1 MPRTAEPPRL
11 YLRRDGKAKSWI
23 IRDRNKDRRTGCP
36 ESDREGAERRLAEYL
51 AEKHASRPAK
61 GGKSDTVPLAEV
73 MRVYAMEKAPTT
85 ADPAL
90 VARFME
96 YLIPYWGDKMVSDI
110 KGATCRKFAETRT
123 PAIARRAL
131 ETLRAAVSYFHK
143 EYGLDPVPA
152 FTMPSKAQSR
162 ERWLTREEAARL
174 IRSCRGVPHLRRF
187 VLIGL
192 YTGTRSG
199 AVLRLSWLPSIT
211 NGYAD
216 LETGILYRSGSAQL
230 KTKKRQT
237 PAKIPPRLL
246 AHMKRWRKIDG
257 NIRHVINWN
266 GSSVQSVKKAFR
278 NARVKAGLDDKVIP
292 HSLRH
297 TFCTWVAMQGVPVW
311 EAAGYAGMTVE
322 TFEKVYGH
330 HHPDFHKTVVNSFSQ
345 AGRIA

>member
-131 ETLRAAVSYFHK
+131 ETLRAAVNYFHK

-152 FTMPSKAQSR
+152 FTMP
-162 ERWLTREEAARL
+162 
-174 IRSCRGVPHLRRF
+174 
-187 VLIGL
+187 
-192 YTGTRSG
+192 
-199 AVLRLSWLPSIT
+199 
-211 NGYAD
+211 
-216 LETGILYRSGSAQL
+216 
-230 KTKKRQT
+230 
-237 PAKIPPRLL
+237 
-246 AHMKRWRKIDG
+246 
-257 NIRHVINWN
+257 
-266 GSSVQSVKKAFR
+266 
-278 NARVKAGLDDKVIP
+278 VKAG
-292 HSLRH
+292 SR
-297 TFCTWVAMQGVPVW
+297 
-311 EAAGYAGMTVE
+311 
-322 TFEKVYGH
+322 
-330 HHPDFHKTVVNSFSQ
+330 
-345 AGRIA
+345 

>member
-131 ETLRAAVSYFHK
+131 ETLRAAVNYFHK

-152 FTMPSKAQSR
+152 FTMPGKADAR
-162 ERWLTREEAARL
+162 ERWLTRPEAARL
-174 IRSCRGVPHLRRF
+174 IWNARTMPHLRRF

-199 AVLRLSWLPSIT
+199 AILTLSWLPSVSSGWI
-211 NGYAD
+211 D
-216 LETGILYRSGSAQL
+216 LEKGILHRSGSGQR

-278 NARVKAGLDDKVIP
+278 NARERAKLDDTVIP
-292 HSLRH
+292 HTLRH
-297 TFCTWVAMQGVPVW
+297 SCATWLMQAGVSQW
-311 EAAGYAGMTVE
+311 DAASFLGMTMEVLDR
-322 TFEKVYGH
+322 VYSH
-330 HHPDFHKTVVNSFSQ
+330 PSSPDFQRAASE
-345 AGRIA
+345 AIRRA

>member
-61 GGKSDTVPLAEV
+61 GGKSDSVPLAEV

-131 ETLRAAVSYFHK
+131 ETLRAAVNYFHK

-152 FTMPSKAQSR
+152 FTMPGKAEAR
-162 ERWLTREEAARL
+162 ERWLTRGEAASLLRAT
-174 IRSCRGVPHLRRF
+174 RSMPHLRRF

-199 AVLRLSWLPSIT
+199 AILRLSWLTSVSSGWI
-211 NGYAD
+211 D
-216 LETGILYRSGSAQL
+216 LEKGILYRSGSAQL

-278 NARVKAGLDDKVIP
+278 NARERAKLDDTVIP
-292 HSLRH
+292 HTLRH
-297 TFCTWVAMQGVPVW
+297 SCATWLMQAGVSQW
-311 EAAGYAGMTVE
+311 DAASFLGMTMEVLDR
-322 TFEKVYGH
+322 VYSH
-330 HHPDFHKTVVNSFSQ
+330 PSSPDFQRAASE
-345 AGRIA
+345 AIRRA